1 MPNATLWTKLCAY
14 TQLAGTTGVEQSQ
27 GSCKYDLCISAPW
40 LITMHFK
47 KRGGIKNPKLI
58 GQELGKENTY
68 WETGFGTRASCPAD
82 CIALKCPEFARARW
96 NRPQLPWE
104 EDASRSCSSPQAAA
118 ALPQMHWGYR
128 YRGCLAPLV
137 IAGQQVPLWS

>member
-1 MPNATLWTKLCAY
+1 M
-14 TQLAGTTGVEQSQ
+14 EQSQ
-27 GSCKYDLCISAPW
+27 GRCKYDLCISAPW

-47 KRGGIKNPKLI
+47 RGGGGGIKKTKLT

-68 WETGFGTRASCPAD
+68 WETRFGTRASCPAD
-82 CIALKCPEFARARW
+82 CIALKRPEFACARW
-96 NRPQLPWE
+96 DRPQLPWE
-104 EDASRSCSSPQAAA
+104 EDASRSRSPPQAAA

-137 IAGQQVPLWS
+137 IAGQ